1 MAWAL
6 LPVRLMSKDCAKYQG
21 RLETMKSIYL
31 KQVKEVFNTQERGV
45 FDTIGKNLPNKRQ
58 KAYLTGKKVTLE

>member
-1 MAWAL
+1 
-6 LPVRLMSKDCAKYQG
+6 
-21 RLETMKSIYL
+21 MKSIYL